1 MTQTMTPRYFL
12 ILLQAVYILFTS
24 IILFSITPKKTFGVD
39 KVVKIDFSANLKVKI
54 IKIEMTGAKTITL
67 DFLDKHFDI
76 EENKEYWLWDL
87 KEKVENLRKSGYI
100 ASKTYKY
107 YIKKV
112 KGKDSYN
119 LLLHFKENPTIG
131 QIKIINHTR
140 VDPSLLMDFLE
151 EYHFGVGKIASKKNF
166 DRAIHDFL
174 KYYQKKGLFLIE
186 IFDALYESPDLNGLK
201 LVLTIEPIKSM
212 TIDFIKVEG
221 SKHVSY
227 RLILKNI
234 DFHFHDTITSNDV
247 LDRSYIKIKQL
258 GLFSSVFFRFKNLNP
273 PNADQEDKKEKKNGN
288 RKGNYDVVIHVE
300 EVDMSAIV
308 TSTQFSPELGPIF
321 LAQYVNLNIGGGRD
335 RILLQAGYEGDLK
348 SVIFIGEYTKPDLLD
363 RIFLS
368 VQIQKKDRILSINST
383 TNKLSEIYSLRLTG
397 GYQFFDFFSGFLTF
411 KEKLT
416 DESAIDL
423 DGNKTTTPT
432 GVTLK
437 DNVLQSQI
445 GILFLYNSLND
456 TFNPD
461 RGIRSII
468 SYDIIPEASFTHSL
482 LGQSDFYFSLS
493 RSIILGFF
501 LQGNY
506 MISKDNTN
514 TLYEYPNRRTDA
526 QTTELDLVRA
536 TLFASFELRF
546 STRKIL
552 DDSYF
557 VTFFEAGGLWPSFD
571 AISTDEIG
579 LGVGIG
585 LRWAPSKYHHSFLF
599 GFPGSINI
607 GIKLSKKDYKSPNFS
622 LLQHRDQFF
631 YLNLT
636 GGF

>member
-1 MTQTMTPRYFL
+1 ML
-12 ILLQAVYILFTS
+12 KS
-24 IILFSITPKKTFGVD
+24 KTPKHSIGLLRGLMTLLFFTLLVRGVFGVD

-54 IKIEMTGAKTITL
+54 INIEMTGAKTITL
-67 DFLDKHFDI
+67 PFLEKHFGI
-76 EENKEYWLWDL
+76 EENKNYWLWDL

-100 ASKTYKY
+100 DSKSYKY

-112 KGKDSYN
+112 KGSDSYN
-119 LLLHFKENPTIG
+119 LLLQFNERPTIG
-131 QIKIINHTR
+131 QIEIINHTG
-140 VDPSLLMDFLE
+140 VDASLLMDFLE
-151 EYHFGVGKIASKKNF
+151 ENHFGIGKIASKKNF
-166 DRAIHDFL
+166 DRSIRDFL
-174 KYYQKKGLFLIE
+174 KYYQKRGLFLIE
-186 IFDALYESPDLNGLK
+186 IFDALYETPDLKGLK

-234 DFHFHDTITSNDV
+234 NFHFNDTVTDNDV
-247 LDRSYIKIKQL
+247 LDTSYIKIKQL
-258 GLFSSVFFRFKNLNP
+258 GLFSSVFFKFRNLSP
-273 PNADQEDKKEKKNGN
+273 SVETEDNEKKKP
-288 RKGNYDVVIHVE
+288 KGHYDVLIIVE

-321 LAQYVNLNIGGGRD
+321 LSQYVNLNIGGGRD
-335 RILLQAGYEGDLK
+335 RLLLQAGYEGDLK
-348 SVIFIGEYTKPDLLD
+348 SIIFIAEYTKPDLFD
-363 RIFLS
+363 RTFLS
-368 VQIQKKDRILSINST
+368 VQIQKVDRILSINTT

-397 GYQFFDFFSGFLTF
+397 GYHLFDFFSGFLSF

-423 DGNKTTTPT
+423 DGNKTATPS

-437 DNVLQSQI
+437 DNVLQSQF

-461 RGIRSII
+461 RGIRSILA
-468 SYDIIPEASFTHSL
+468 YDVIPEGFFTHVFTS
-482 LGQSDFYFSLS
+482 QTDFYIALS
-493 RSIILGFF
+493 RSIIVGFF
-501 LQGNY
+501 LQGGY
-506 MISKDNTN
+506 MISEDSTN
-514 TLYEYPNRRTDA
+514 TLYEYANRRTDA
-526 QTTELDLVRA
+526 QSTGIDLVRA
-536 TLFASFELRF
+536 TFLASLELRF
-546 STRKIL
+546 STRAIL

-557 VTFFEAGGLWPSFD
+557 VTFFETGGLWPSFN
-571 AISTDEIG
+571 AISTDDLGI
-579 LGVGIG
+579 GVGIG
-585 LRWAPSKYHHSFLF
+585 LRWSPSKYHHSFLF
-599 GFPGSINI
+599 GFPGSINV
-607 GIKLSKKDYKSPNFS
+607 GVKLSKKDYKSPSFS

>member
-1 MTQTMTPRYFL
+1 MTLKCSL
-12 ILLQAVYILFTS
+12 ILLQAVFAILTS
-24 IILFSITPKKTFGVD
+24 IILSIIAPKGTFGVD

-54 IKIEMTGAKTITL
+54 IKIEMKGAKTITL

-87 KEKVENLRKSGYI
+87 KEKVEKLRKSGYI
-100 ASKTYKY
+100 ESKTYKY

-112 KGKDSYN
+112 KGADSYN
-119 LLLHFKENPTIG
+119 LLLNFKENPTIG
-131 QIKIINHTR
+131 QIKIINRTS

-151 EYHFGVGKIASKKNF
+151 EHHLGVGKIASKKNF
-166 DRAIHDFL
+166 DRAIRNFL

-186 IFDALYESPDLNGLK
+186 IFDALYESPNLKGLK
-201 LVLTIEPIKSM
+201 LVLRIEPIKSM

-234 DFHFHDTITSNDV
+234 NFHFHDTITSNDV

-258 GLFSSVFFRFKNLNP
+258 GLFSSVFFKFRNLNP
-273 PNADQEDKKEKKNGN
+273 SKEQGENEPVEKPRG
-288 RKGNYDVVIHVE
+288 RYDVIIIVE

-348 SVIFIGEYTKPDLLD
+348 SVIFIGEYTKPDLMD

-397 GYQFFDFFSGFLTF
+397 GYHLFDFFSGFLTF

-423 DGNKTTTPT
+423 DGNRTTSPN

-437 DNVLQSQI
+437 DNALQSQF
-445 GILFLYNSLND
+445 GILLLYNSLND

-461 RGIRSII
+461 RGIRSIF
-468 SYDIIPEASFTHSL
+468 SYDVIPEGSFTHIL
-482 LGQSDFYFSLS
+482 LSQSDFYISLS

-501 LQGNY
+501 LQGSY
-506 MISKDNTN
+506 MISDDNSN
-514 TLYEYPNRRTDA
+514 TLYEYSNRRTDA
-526 QTTELDLVRA
+526 QTTGLDLVRA
-536 TLFASFELRF
+536 TFFASFELRI
-546 STRKIL
+546 STRAIL

-557 VTFFEAGGLWPSFD
+557 VTFLEAGGLWPSFD
-571 AISTDEIG
+571 AISTDEMG
-579 LGVGIG
+579 LGAGIG

-599 GFPGSINI
+599 GFPGSINV
-607 GIKLSKKDYKSPNFS
+607 GIKLSKKDYKNPNFS